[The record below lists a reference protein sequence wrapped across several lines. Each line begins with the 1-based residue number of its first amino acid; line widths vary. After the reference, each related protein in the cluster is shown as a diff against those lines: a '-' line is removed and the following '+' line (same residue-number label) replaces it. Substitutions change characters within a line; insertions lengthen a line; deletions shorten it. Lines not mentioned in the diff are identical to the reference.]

1 MSRNHSPSQS
11 ATSPASSISHK
22 MHTSV
27 IFLLPDLPHTSEDPH
42 PSIHMLASNKLF
54 SQNGNF
60 LFQEITSEATTSIKL
75 RLSIMQTMSSLPM
88 VKQPL
93 NSSQVTCQANSELEQ
108 THTVLLD
115 MDLVH
120 NKSELVALL
129 VLVSTGHKEWL
140 LVTRLM

>member
-27 IFLLPDLPHTSEDPH
+27 IFLLPDLPHTSEHPH

-129 VLVSTGHKEWL
+129 V
-140 LVTRLM
+140 